1 MIAEL
6 IAVGSELL
14 RFGRRDTNSE
24 WLSERLHRIGV
35 EVRSR
40 SIVVDDPGR
49 IAARIR
55 EALGQVDV
63 LLVCGG
69 LGPTEDDRTREAL
82 ALALAVQLERDEQRV
97 AWLRRQFARR
107 GFPFR
112 DVQARQ
118 AERPRGSQWVD
129 NPLGTAPGVRI
140 TRNGTTI
147 VALPGVPAE
156 LKAMFESSVLPL
168 LEARVRRTLV
178 RRTLK
183 VAGRA
188 ESSVDLQVR
197 DLYGAEGVAVT
208 ILSGRE
214 GIELHIRAEG
224 SEPAEAASRLATIE
238 DELANRLGLDLYG
251 RDDQSLPEVV
261 GGLLGRSRRTLGTAE
276 SCTAGM
282 LAAAITRVPGASS
295 WFRGGLVVYNNALK
309 ESLAGV
315 PARTIE
321 QFGAVSEETVRALAR
336 GARRVCATDY
346 GLGITGIAGPSGGS
360 ADKPVGTMHVA
371 LDGAS
376 GSSHWKANLIG
387 DRSLIRHRAV
397 TLALDRLRRCLL
409 EATP

>member
-1 MIAEL
+1 
-6 IAVGSELL
+6 
-14 RFGRRDTNSE
+14 
-24 WLSERLHRIGV
+24 
-35 EVRSR
+35 
-40 SIVVDDPGR
+40 
-49 IAARIR
+49 
-55 EALGQVDV
+55 
-63 LLVCGG
+63 
-69 LGPTEDDRTREAL
+69 
-82 ALALAVQLERDEQRV
+82 
-97 AWLRRQFARR
+97 
-107 GFPFR
+107 
-112 DVQARQ
+112 
-118 AERPRGSQWVD
+118 
-129 NPLGTAPGVRI
+129 
-140 TRNGTTI
+140 
-147 VALPGVPAE
+147 
-156 LKAMFESSVLPL
+156 MFESSVLPF

-197 DLYGAEGVAVT
+197 DLYGAQGVAVT
-208 ILSGRE
+208 ILTGRE

-251 RDDQSLPEVV
+251 RDDETLPEVV
-261 GGLLGRSRRTLGTAE
+261 GGLLERSRRTLGTAE

-295 WFRGGLVVYNNALK
+295 WFRGGLVVYDNALK

-360 ADKPVGTMHVA
+360 ADKPVGTVHVA
-371 LDGAS
+371 LDGGS
-376 GSSHWKANLIG
+376 GASHWKVNLIG

-409 EATP
+409 EAMP